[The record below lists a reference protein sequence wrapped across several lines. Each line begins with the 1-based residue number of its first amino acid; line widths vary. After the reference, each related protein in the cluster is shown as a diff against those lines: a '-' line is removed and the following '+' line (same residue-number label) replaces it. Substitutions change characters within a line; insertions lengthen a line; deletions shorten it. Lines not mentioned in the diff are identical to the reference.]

1 MNIIY
6 NCFAGISG
14 DMNLAAM
21 IDLGMHT
28 EVLKSELSK
37 LGLDAEYTL
46 EIEKAQKH
54 GIWGT
59 QVTVVLKHQHHHHEH
74 VNDKE
79 HHHHH
84 SRNYADIS
92 EIINE
97 SALAI
102 EIKTIAL
109 KIFWEVAKAE
119 GKVHNQ
125 LPEEVH
131 FHEVGATDSI
141 VDIVGAAICYYHL
154 EVEHVMSTTPE
165 LGGGFIHCQ
174 HGKMPVPAPATAEI
188 LKGISCT
195 TGAVCKEMTTPTGAA
210 ILKVLTNEFVQSP
223 PLNVTKTAYGIGHR
237 DVEIPNVLRVY
248 EHERAINYMR
258 KQSIMIQCNID
269 DMTAEELAPVAPQL
283 IKMGAQDA
291 FLTPIVMKKGRVAS
305 MLSVLCNE
313 EQLAIMEEQI
323 FNFTSTVGLRYHA
336 VNKIELPREHKTL
349 DSPWGVMRY
358 KQCQLP
364 NGKLRRKFEHD
375 DLVQVSQ
382 AENMSIAEVRNQLH
396 ILLGQ

>member
-28 EVLKSELSK
+28 ELLKSELSK

-59 QVTVVLKHQHHHHEH
+59 QVTVVLKHHHHEH

-141 VDIVGAAICYYHL
+141 IDIVGAAICYYHL
-154 EVEHVMSTTPE
+154 EVEHVISTTPE

-223 PLNVTKTAYGIGHR
+223 PLNVTKIAYGIGHR

-248 EHERAINYMR
+248 EHDYAMNYIR

-313 EQLAIMEEQI
+313 ELLAIMEEQI

-336 VNKIELPREHKTL
+336 VNKIELPREHKTF